1 MTERGWQGASERINA
16 FFESGWFPAFALCLL
31 CLYDLFLVSILLT
44 PRTLTGLGA
53 FAEEFRIWC
62 FGYDPATGRVDGAKV
77 LGLVGPPLLFAG
89 MMVGL
94 WKEPLVQAWADR
106 RTIVSAA
113 LAAVAVVGISAG
125 AFSQFSVT
133 PNEGELPF
141 PADALRT
148 AYEPPRLQ
156 LVDQTRQR
164 VDLAELRGKVV
175 LLTAVYASC
184 PHTCPAI
191 LTQAKGALAEIAP
204 EERDDL
210 RVVAVTLDPEK
221 DSPEVLAELAGM
233 HGLDPPLYHLVTG
246 DPSEVEEILDRMGIS
261 RRRDPETGVIDHANL
276 FLLLDREGKIA
287 FRLGLGDRQERWL
300 VTALRIL
307 LRESADDVG

>member
-1 MTERGWQGASERINA
+1 MSA

-31 CLYDLFLVSILLT
+31 GLYDLFLLSILLT
-44 PRTLTGLGA
+44 PRSLTGLGA

-62 FGYDPATGRVDGAKV
+62 FGYDPATGQIEWAQV
-77 LGLVGPPLLFAG
+77 LGLVGPPLLFGG
-89 MMVGL
+89 MLIAL
-94 WKEPLVQAWADR
+94 WREPLARSWADR
-106 RTIVSAA
+106 RTMASAA
-113 LAAVAVVGISAG
+113 LAALAVIGISAG
-125 AFSQFSVT
+125 AFSLFT
-133 PNEGELPF
+133 PAPNVGELPF

-148 AYEPPRLQ
+148 AYEPPRLK
-156 LVDQTRQR
+156 LVDQTRR
-164 VDLAELRGKVV
+164 TVDLAELRGKVV

-191 LTQAKGALAEIAP
+191 LSQAKGALAEIAP
-204 EERDDL
+204 EDRDDL

-233 HGLDPPLYHLVTG
+233 HGLDPALYHLVTG
-246 DPSEVEEILDRMGIS
+246 ESSEVEGILDKMGIT